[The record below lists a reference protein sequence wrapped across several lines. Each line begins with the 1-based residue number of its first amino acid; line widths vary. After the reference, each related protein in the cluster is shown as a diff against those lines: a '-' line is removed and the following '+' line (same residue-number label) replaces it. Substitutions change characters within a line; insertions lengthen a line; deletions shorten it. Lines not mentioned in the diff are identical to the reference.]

1 MAGVMP
7 AIIIIMEK
15 IDNSKFYEAMNNYYA
30 TGEKKYYD
38 IMFIEVNHVCQGI
51 IRKMSNRCKGI
62 YTLSELNDFA
72 IDATCKVMEKIVAT
86 KPVVENITNFCWLWC
101 KAMFTTYPML
111 KQAQFEKNIQYFD
124 SFSNNLEYENTITDD
139 IILEDVE

>member
-1 MAGVMP
+1 M
-7 AIIIIMEK
+7 
-15 IDNSKFYEAMNNYYA
+15 
-30 TGEKKYYD
+30 
-38 IMFIEVNHVCQGI
+38 
-51 IRKMSNRCKGI
+51 
-62 YTLSELNDFA
+62 SELNDFA
-72 IDATCKVMEKIVAT
+72 LDAACKVMEKIVAK